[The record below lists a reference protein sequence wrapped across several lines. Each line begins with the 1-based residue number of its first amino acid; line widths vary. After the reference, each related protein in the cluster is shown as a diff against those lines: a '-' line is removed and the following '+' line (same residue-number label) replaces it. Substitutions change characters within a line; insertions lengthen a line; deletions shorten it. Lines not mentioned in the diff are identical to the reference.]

1 MIHHRCGL
9 DDPRV
14 GPTGPRAVPFLGA
27 EHRGFLLSLADEDD
41 ALLVRE
47 AAQPL
52 GHHVILALAFA
63 EEDEWNRVPCDETI
77 QRRDKPPA
85 HWVHQRG
92 RGQRLPAMRTE
103 EAHRPKRALQSR
115 HIEVEI
121 HSVDPL
127 DRQPDVIAKDLGH
140 TLCYH
145 YHGSGRAVLPLAG
158 V

>member
-27 EHRGFLLSLADEDD
+27 EHRGFLLSLANEDD

-63 EEDEWNRVPCDETI
+63 EEHEWNRVPSDETN

-85 HWVHQRG
+85 HRGHLRG
-92 RGQRLPAMRTE
+92 RRKRVTAMRT
-103 EAHRPKRALQSR
+103 
-115 HIEVEI
+115 
-121 HSVDPL
+121 
-127 DRQPDVIAKDLGH
+127 
-140 TLCYH
+140 
-145 YHGSGRAVLPLAG
+145 
-158 V
+158 